1 MGWAMLYLFV
11 ALKIPIL
18 ALGYIV
24 WWAVHQEPETTEERG
39 DGGTKRR
46 PHPPRPLPRKPR
58 RGPHGDPV
66 PQPPPRV
73 RPLTARARQL
83 ER

>member
-1 MGWAMLYLFV
+1 
-11 ALKIPIL
+11 L

-24 WWAVHQEPETTEERG
+24 WWAVHQEPEAVEDPG

-46 PHPPRPLPRKPR
+46 PHPPRPLPRTPR
-58 RGPHGDPV
+58 RGPHGDRLPA
-66 PQPPPRV
+66 PPPRV
-73 RPLTARARQL
+73 RPLRARARQL

>member
-11 ALKIPIL
+11 ALKIPIA
-18 ALGYIV
+18 ALCWIV
-24 WWAVHQEPETTEERG
+24 WWAVHQTPETTEERG

-46 PHPPRPLPRKPR
+46 PHPPRPLPRTPR
-58 RGPHGDPV
+58 RGPHGDPA
-66 PQPPPRV
+66 PLPPARV
-73 RPLTARARQL
+73 RVVTARARQL